1 MAVAPI
7 QSWSATIKLC
17 PFRNCATP
25 IKWLHNLIM
34 HFKHVLTFFSR
45 SKHGARDAP
54 NVRHEDE
61 TVLMQFLMLYLTSH
75 RLYSNQFNSNRF
87 NYLYLVSLSL
97 PTLFDLHIMSF
108 SNNLY
113 YQWRKIYNY
122 QYLDCFQ
129 AKHSCEIFITATYSC
144 NWIIPMA
151 IKQHILLK
159 YKVEHRNKTLRM
171 QLHCWTSKCQ
181 IFHLTKI

>member
-1 MAVAPI
+1 MLQTFVTKMKRYWCCFWCFIWHRIDYIRINSIRIDSITYIYCHFHCRLFSICILWACVCSIWMVANE
-7 QSWSATIKLC
+7 Q
-17 PFRNCATP
+17 
-25 IKWLHNLIM
+25 
-34 HFKHVLTFFSR
+34 
-45 SKHGARDAP
+45 
-54 NVRHEDE
+54 
-61 TVLMQFLMLYLTSH
+61 
-75 RLYSNQFNSNRF
+75 
-87 NYLYLVSLSL
+87 
-97 PTLFDLHIMSF
+97 TLF

-159 YKVEHRNKTLRM
+159 YKVEHRNKTRRM